1 MSYIPYRSFGQ
12 DTDYGIDVDTSMAT
26 YVEHVMDGQVEELWN
41 VKELCVRLKVAR
53 STIYAWV
60 HEGRLPC
67 VKLAGGVVRF
77 QPSAIRA
84 WVAQQSKPGRMHRV
98 PEVEV

>member
-1 MSYIPYRSFGQ
+1 MVNPLE
-12 DTDYGIDVDTSMAT
+12 DVIDG
-26 YVEHVMDGQVEELWN
+26 EVEELWMVN
-41 VKELCVRLKVAR
+41 DLCIRWKIAR
-53 STIYAWV
+53 STVYAWV

-77 QPSAIRA
+77 QPSAIKA
-84 WVAQQSKPGRMHRV
+84 WVAQQSKPGRLHRV